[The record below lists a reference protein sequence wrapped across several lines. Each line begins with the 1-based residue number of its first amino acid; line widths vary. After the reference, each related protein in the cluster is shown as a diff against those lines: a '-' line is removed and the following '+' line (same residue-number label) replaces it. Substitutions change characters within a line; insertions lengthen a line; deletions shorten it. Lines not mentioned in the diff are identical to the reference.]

1 MVPASPRE
9 EAASLH
15 LCVSCQ
21 APLESALLSPH
32 LCGAC
37 GFPQPLRNEETPFTL
52 LGALPRFQQDE
63 AVLRSRFYAL
73 SRALH
78 PDRFA
83 AATADARMYSIERM
97 SRVNEAFRIL
107 RDRKLLREAILSLFE
122 VGDQVKTPGVR
133 TQEVKGAPPVELAEA
148 WFELQDA
155 VMDDPSCASDKI
167 RQFES
172 HLNQVRSAAEAQI
185 LEQEQAFD
193 RSESQDRVAL
203 LEISRILREL
213 AYLDS
218 MVRDVVRL
226 KSRFIASPTS
236 ALG

>member
-1 MVPASPRE
+1 M
-9 EAASLH
+9 
-15 LCVSCQ
+15 
-21 APLESALLSPH
+21 ESAPLSPH

-37 GFPQPLRNEETPFTL
+37 GFPQPLREEETAFTL
-52 LGALPRFQQDE
+52 LSAHPRFQQDE
-63 AVLRSRFYAL
+63 AALRSRFYAL

-83 AATADARMYSIERM
+83 AASGEARMYSIERM
-97 SRVNEAFRIL
+97 SRVNEAFRVL
-107 RDRKLLREAILSLFE
+107 RDPKLLREAILSLFE

-155 VMDDPSCASDKI
+155 VMDDPTSASEKI
-167 RQFES
+167 RGFEE
-172 HLNQVRSAAEAQI
+172 HLKQVRTAAEVEMTA
-185 LEQEQAFD
+185 QEQVFD
-193 RSESQDRVAL
+193 RSEGQDRLAL

-218 MVRDVVRL
+218 MVRDVLRL
-226 KSRFIASPTS
+226 KSRFVASPTS